1 MIDLLNDH
9 LVTVLLLWPV
19 AGILFLLACPTE
31 SNGANDPKIAKWV
44 ALVVAVVE
52 FLCSLLLFNVVP
64 AEQGEILIT
73 NSFSFSVIP
82 FTFTFG
88 VDNISFWLILLSTF
102 LLPLVVLSS
111 WNQIHKRVRGYLISM
126 LVLQATIIG
135 ALTSLNLILF
145 YVFWELMIVPMFLI
159 IGVWGSG
166 RRIYSAIKFFLFTG
180 LGSLLMLV
188 AIIYLYTQY
197 SMVNLQPLLDIQNSS
212 TGYLSASQQY
222 WCFLAFGLAFAVK
235 IPVFPLHTW
244 LPDAHTDAP
253 TGGSVILAGIL
264 LKLGAYGFLRFAIPL
279 FPLGFA
285 SFQSTLIVLGVI
297 SILYGAIL
305 CLVQSDIK
313 RLIAYSSIS
322 HLGFVVLGFGAFG
335 LQSTTGALFVMI
347 SHGLTTGGLFLLIG
361 MLYER
366 RHTREM
372 DEFGGLAS
380 VMPAYGA
387 ILVFTGL
394 ASIGLPGLS
403 GFVGEFLVLI
413 GSFELY
419 SKTTAVATVGV
430 ILAAWYMLR
439 LLKQTLFGPV
449 TVEENETLEDLN
461 AREWITI
468 APVLVMIV
476 VLGLYPMFVID
487 RVSAPIK
494 QLVDGDNTPE
504 TVRID
509 DETNTNIDEI
519 GRYSDAKQ
527 DEPK

>member
-1 MIDLLNDH
+1 MIEFLKAH
-9 LVTVLLLWPV
+9 IVSVLLLWPV

-31 SNGANDPKIAKWV
+31 TGQDDERKVAKWV
-44 ALVVAVVE
+44 ALGVSMVE
-52 FLCSLLLFNVVP
+52 FLGSLLLFDVVP
-64 AEQGEILIT
+64 VEQGGMIIT

-82 FTFTFG
+82 FTFSFG

-111 WNQIHKRVRGYLISM
+111 WKQVHNHVRGYLIAM
-126 LVLQATIIG
+126 LAIQATIIG

-159 IGVWGSG
+159 IGIWGSG

-188 AIIYLYTQY
+188 AIIYLYTQHNL
-197 SMVNLQPLLDIQNSS
+197 VNLQPLLELKG
-212 TGYLSASQQY
+212 TGDYLTATQQY

-285 SFQSTLIVLGVI
+285 AFQTTLIVLGVV
-297 SILYGAIL
+297 SILYGAVL
-305 CLVQSDIK
+305 CLVQTDVK

-335 LQSTTGALFVMI
+335 LQSTAGALFVMI

-372 DEFGGLAS
+372 DEFGGLAT

-387 ILVFTGL
+387 LLVFTGL
-394 ASIGLPGLS
+394 ASVGLPGLS

-413 GSFELY
+413 GSFEVY
-419 SKTTAVATVGV
+419 SKTTAVATLGV

-439 LLKQTLFGPV
+439 LLKNTLFGPV
-449 TVEENETLEDLN
+449 TQEENETLEDLN
-461 AREWITI
+461 AREWITV
-468 APVLVMIV
+468 APVLIMIV
-476 VLGLYPMFVID
+476 VLGLYPMLVLD

-494 QLVDGDNTPE
+494 RLVNGEHTPE
-504 TVRID
+504 AVRIND
-509 DETNTNIDEI
+509 QTRTGPDKI
-519 GRYSDAKQ
+519 GRYADQKQ
-527 DEPK
+527 DESK